1 MELNGELDRWVY
13 KRCMLRRSMLLTS
26 FCGLLAFISPLVFAQ
41 QKPNVAGD
49 YVGSLG
55 PLHLKLHLKI
65 DTEGALNGTLDS
77 PDQGASGIPCA
88 DFHFDGQSL
97 SFAVPAVNGT
107 WKGTV
112 GSQGALL
119 TGIWNQGTPV
129 PLNFSRDTFVF
140 AAKPSAVDGIWLGT
154 LRDGSKS
161 LRIQLIVKGDI
172 TGKEFCSNDSLDQRA
187 MGLECGNVLLEG
199 NKFSF
204 DIPVVSGHWGGTLS
218 ADGKTLTGTWNQ
230 GHPLPLNFEKQTVAI
245 SLPPVHPPTYDTAMA
260 PVPAA
265 QLQAVLSKDLSQ
277 ALTSGALAPSTG
289 AGVTIG
295 IVDHGERQVFSYG
308 TAKPDS
314 IFEIGSI
321 TKTFTGLLLAQI
333 VAQGKVKFDEP
344 VRELL
349 PAGTVAKPTG
359 NEITLLD
366 LATQHSGLPRMPD
379 NFNPPD
385 GSNPYADYRAA
396 DLYAFL
402 TKHGVAKPADATF
415 LYSNLGFALLGQALA
430 VRAGTTYPQL
440 LQEEITGPLGM
451 KDTIVALSAEQQLR
465 LIAGYDGA
473 HHPAHAW
480 DLVAFA
486 GAGAI
491 RSTADDM
498 LTYLQANLHPDK
510 LPSGAT
516 KTPNGETLP
525 AALAQSHVLRA
536 DAMAGMRIALAWL
549 YAPVTGGYW
558 HDGETAG
565 YSSLAAFNPK
575 ADHAVVVLVNTAGDF
590 AHRLGEHISERLAG
604 KPAISLGTANDK
616 DAYDRAIQN
625 YDEAIRLDPRSADA
639 FAGRGS
645 AYLLKGDYDS
655 AILDYNEAIRLNPK
669 SASAF
674 NGRGASYFAK
684 GDYDRAIQDYNEAIR
699 LDPKTPRALLNR
711 GLVNLYSGHFSDA
724 QQDFSQNL
732 RLDRTDLY
740 GVIWLYLSRVKA
752 GADGK
757 EELKMNT
764 AGLDLSKWP
773 GPLIQLY
780 LGQSTLDDTFR
791 ATGGDSDQKCEYS
804 FYVGEYRALRGEHPE
819 ALALFRSASDGC
831 PKDFIEYVPAVIEL
845 NNLEK
850 QK

>member
-1 MELNGELDRWVY
+1 
-13 KRCMLRRSMLLTS
+13 MLRRSMLLTI

-41 QKPNVAGD
+41 QKLNIAGD
-49 YVGSLG
+49 YIGSLG

-119 TGIWNQGTPV
+119 NGIWNQGSPV
-129 PLNFSRDTFVF
+129 PLNFSRDTFVS

-154 LRDGSKS
+154 LKEGSKS
-161 LRIQLIVKGDI
+161 LRIQLNVKSDI
-172 TGKEFCSNDSLDQRA
+172 TGKEFCSNDSLDQGA
-187 MGLECGNVLLEG
+187 IGLECANVLLEG

-204 DIPVVSGHWGGTLS
+204 DVPVVSGHWGGTLS

-230 GHPLPLNFEKQTVAI
+230 GSPLSLNFERQAAAI
-245 SLPPVHPPTYDTAMA
+245 SVPPVPPPTYDVAMA

-295 IVDHGERQVFSYG
+295 IVDHCEKQVFSYG

-321 TKTFTGLLLAQI
+321 TKTFTGLLLAQM
-333 VAQGKVKFDEP
+333 VEQGKVRFDEP

-349 PAGTVAKPTG
+349 PAGAVAKPAG
-359 NEITLLD
+359 SEITLID

-379 NFNPPD
+379 NFHPAHTND
-385 GSNPYADYRAA
+385 PYADYRAA

-402 TKHGVAKPADATF
+402 AKHGVAKPADATF
-415 LYSNLGFALLGQALA
+415 LYSNLGFGLLGQALV
-430 VRAGTTYPQL
+430 VRSGITYPEL
-440 LQEEITGPLGM
+440 LQNEITGLLGM
-451 KDTIVALSAEQQLR
+451 KDTVVTLSAEQQLR
-465 LIAGYDGA
+465 FIAGYDGA

-480 DLVAFA
+480 VLDALA

-498 LTYLQANLHPDK
+498 LTYLQANLHPDM
-510 LPSGAT
+510 LPSSAT
-516 KTPNGETLP
+516 KTPNGKTLP
-525 AALAQSHVLRA
+525 AAIAQSHELRA

-549 YAPVTGGYW
+549 YVPVTGTYW
-558 HDGETAG
+558 HNGGTGG
-565 YSSLAAFNPK
+565 YSSFAFFNPK
-575 ADHAVVVLVNTAGDF
+575 TDYAVVVLVNTAGDF
-590 AHRLGEHISERLAG
+590 ADRLGRHIGQRLAG
-604 KPAISLGTANDK
+604 KPAISLGNSNDK
-616 DAYDRAIQN
+616 GDYDRAIQN
-625 YDEAIRLDPRSADA
+625 YDEAIRLDPKSADA

-645 AYLLKGDYDS
+645 AYLLKGDYDL
-655 AILDYNEAIRLNPK
+655 AIQDYNEAIRLNPK

-674 NGRGASYFAK
+674 NGRGAAYFAK
-684 GDYDRAIQDYNEAIR
+684 GDYNHAIPDDNEAIR
-699 LDPKTPRALLNR
+699 LDPRTSRALLNR
-711 GLVNLYSGHFSDA
+711 GLAHLYAGHFADA
-724 QQDFSQNL
+724 QQDFSQNF
-732 RLDRTDLY
+732 RLDQTDLY
-740 GVIWLYLSRVKA
+740 SAIWLYLSRAKA
-752 GADGK
+752 GTDGK
-757 EELKMNT
+757 DELKTNT
-764 AGLDLSKWP
+764 AGLNLSKWP
-773 GPLIQLY
+773 GPVIQLY
-780 LGQSTLDDTFR
+780 LGQSTPEDALR
-791 ATGGDSDQKCEYS
+791 AAGSDSDQRCEYS
-804 FYVGEYRALRGEHPE
+804 FYVGEYRALRGERPD
-819 ALALFRSASDGC
+819 ALALFRSARDGC
-831 PKDFIEYVPAVIEL
+831 PKDFVEYIPTFIEL
-845 NNLEK
+845 KALE

>member
-1 MELNGELDRWVY
+1 MQV
-13 KRCMLRRSMLLTS
+13 RRSMWLTFFGS
-26 FCGLLAFISPLVFAQ
+26 LLAFISPLAFAQ
-41 QKPNVAGD
+41 QKPNIGGD

-55 PLHLKLHLKI
+55 SLHVKLHLKI
-65 DTEGALNGTLDS
+65 DAEGTLTGTLDS
-77 PDQGASGIPCA
+77 PDQGASDIPCS
-88 DFHFDGQSL
+88 DFHFDGHSL

-107 WKGTV
+107 WQGIIGNQGEMLSGT
-112 GSQGALL
+112 
-119 TGIWNQGTPV
+119 WNQGTPV
-129 PLNFSRDTFVF
+129 PLNFSRDTFVP
-140 AAKPSAVDGIWLGT
+140 AATPSVVDGIWLGT
-154 LRDGSKS
+154 LGAGSHS
-161 LRIQLIVKGDI
+161 LRIQLHVKSDAS
-172 TGKEFCSNDSLDQRA
+172 GKESCSADSLDQGA
-187 MGLECGNVLLEG
+187 MGLECAHVLLEG
-199 NKFSF
+199 NKFSY
-204 DIPVVSGHWGGTLS
+204 DVPVVSGHWSGTLS
-218 ADGKTLTGTWNQ
+218 ADSKTLTGTWTQ
-230 GHPLPLNFEKQTVAI
+230 GQPLPLNFERQAAAK
-245 SLPPVHPPTYDTAMA
+245 SLPPVAPPTYDIAMA

-321 TKTFTGLLLAQI
+321 TKTFTGLLLAQM

-344 VRELL
+344 VRQLL
-349 PAGTVAKPTG
+349 PDGTVAKPAG

-379 NFNPPD
+379 NFKPPD

-465 LIAGYDGA
+465 FIAGYDGA

-516 KTPNGETLP
+516 KTPNGGTLP
-525 AALAQSHVLRA
+525 AALAQSHELRA

-590 AHRLGEHISERLAG
+590 ADRLGQHIGQRLAG
-604 KPAISLGTANDK
+604 KPAISLGTGNDK
-616 DAYDRAIQN
+616 DAYDRAI
-625 YDEAIRLDPRSADA
+625 E
-639 FAGRGS
+639 
-645 AYLLKGDYDS
+645 DYS
-655 AILDYNEAIRLNPK
+655 
-669 SASAF
+669 
-674 NGRGASYFAK
+674 
-684 GDYDRAIQDYNEAIR
+684 QAIR
-699 LDPKTPRALLNR
+699 LDPK
-711 GLVNLYSGHFSDA
+711 
-724 QQDFSQNL
+724 
-732 RLDRTDLY
+732 
-740 GVIWLYLSRVKA
+740 
-752 GADGK
+752 
-757 EELKMNT
+757 
-764 AGLDLSKWP
+764 
-773 GPLIQLY
+773 
-780 LGQSTLDDTFR
+780 
-791 ATGGDSDQKCEYS
+791 
-804 FYVGEYRALRGEHPE
+804 
-819 ALALFRSASDGC
+819 SANE
-831 PKDFIEYVPAVIEL
+831 I
-845 NNLEK
+845 
-850 QK
+850 

>member
-1 MELNGELDRWVY
+1 VVRSIELDGELDRWVY
-13 KRCMLRRSMLLTS
+13 KRCMLRRSMWLTL
-26 FCGLLAFISPLVFAQ
+26 FCGWLAFISPLAFAQ
-41 QKPNVAGD
+41 QKPNIAGD

-55 PLHLKLHLKI
+55 PLHLKLHLKTGA
-65 DTEGALNGTLDS
+65 DGALSGSLDS
-77 PDQGASGIPCA
+77 PDQGASNIACS

-112 GSQGALL
+112 GNQGAVL
-119 TGIWNQGTPV
+119 TGTWNQGTPV
-129 PLNFSRDTFVF
+129 PLNFSRDTFVP
-140 AAKPSAVDGIWLGT
+140 AATPSVVDGIWLGT
-154 LRDGSKS
+154 LKAGSQS
-161 LRIQLIVKGDI
+161 LRIQLHVKSDVS
-172 TGKEFCSNDSLDQRA
+172 GKESCSVDSLDQGA
-187 MGLECGNVLLEG
+187 MGLECAHVLLEG
-199 NKFSF
+199 NKFSY
-204 DIPVVSGHWGGTLS
+204 DVPVVSGHWSGTIS
-218 ADGKTLTGTWNQ
+218 ADGKTLTGTWSQ
-230 GHPLPLNFEKQTVAI
+230 GSPLSLSFERQAAAI
-245 SLPPVHPPTYDTAMA
+245 SLLPVPPPTYDAAMA

-265 QLQAVLSKDLSQ
+265 QLHAVLSKDLAQ

-295 IVDHGERQVFSYG
+295 IVDHGEKQVFSYG

-321 TKTFTGLLLAQI
+321 TKTFTGLLLAQM

-344 VRELL
+344 VRQLL
-349 PAGTVAKPTG
+349 PAGTVAKPAG
-359 NEITLLD
+359 SEITLLD

-379 NFNPPD
+379 NFKPAD

-415 LYSNLGFALLGQALA
+415 LYSNLGFGLLGQALA

-465 LIAGYDGA
+465 FIAGYDGA
-473 HHPAHAW
+473 HRPAHAW

-510 LPSGAT
+510 LPSSAT

-525 AALAQSHVLRA
+525 AALAQSHELRA

-549 YAPVTGGYW
+549 YVPGTGSYWHNGGTGGY
-558 HDGETAG
+558 
-565 YSSLAAFNPK
+565 SSFAFFNPK
-575 ADHAVVVLVNTAGDF
+575 SDYAVVVLVNTSGDF
-590 AHRLGEHISERLAG
+590 ADRLGQHIGQRLAG

-616 DAYDRAIQN
+616 DAYDRAIG
-625 YDEAIRLDPRSADA
+625 D
-639 FAGRGS
+639 GS
-645 AYLLKGDYDS
+645 AYYNLGDYER
-655 AILDYNEAIRLNPK
+655 AIEDFNEAIRLNPK
-669 SASAF
+669 SASAL

-684 GDYDRAIQDYNEAIR
+684 GDYNRAIQDYNEAIR
-699 LDPKTPRALLNR
+699 LDPRTPRALLNR
-711 GLVNLYSGHFSDA
+711 GLVNLYAGHFSDA

-732 RLDRTDLY
+732 RLDKTDLY

-780 LGQSTLDDTFR
+780 LGQSTLEDVLRAAGSDD
-791 ATGGDSDQKCEYS
+791 DKKCEYN
-804 FYVGEYRALRGEHPE
+804 FYGGEYLAPRGQRAE

-831 PKDFIEYVPAVIEL
+831 PKDFIEYVPSVIEL
-845 NNLEK
+845 NNLDK
-850 QK
+850 QE

>member
-1 MELNGELDRWVY
+1 VY
-13 KRCMLRRSMLLTS
+13 KWCMLRRSMLLTS
-26 FCGLLAFISPLVFAQ
+26 FCGLLAFISPLAFAQ
-41 QKPNVAGD
+41 QKPNIAGD

-55 PLHLKLHLKI
+55 PLHLKLHLKTGA
-65 DTEGALNGTLDS
+65 DGALSGSLDS
-77 PDQGASGIPCA
+77 PDQGASNIACS

-112 GSQGALL
+112 GNQGAVL
-119 TGIWNQGTPV
+119 TGTWNQGTPV
-129 PLNFSRDTFVF
+129 PLNFSRDTFLP
-140 AAKPSAVDGIWLGT
+140 AATPSVVDGIWLGT
-154 LRDGSKS
+154 LKAGSQS
-161 LRIQLIVKGDI
+161 LRIQLHVKSDVS
-172 TGKEFCSNDSLDQRA
+172 GKESCSVDSLDQAA
-187 MGLECGNVLLEG
+187 MGLECAHVLLEG
-199 NKFSF
+199 NKFSY
-204 DIPVVSGHWGGTLS
+204 DVPVVSGHWSGTIS
-218 ADGKTLTGTWNQ
+218 ADGKTLTGTWTQ
-230 GHPLPLNFEKQTVAI
+230 GQPLPLNFERQAAAS
-245 SLPPVHPPTYDTAMA
+245 SLPPVAPPTYDAAMA

-265 QLQAVLSKDLSQ
+265 ELQAVLSKDLAQ

-295 IVDHGERQVFSYG
+295 IVDHGEKQVFSYG

-321 TKTFTGLLLAQI
+321 TKTFTGLLLAQM
-333 VAQGKVKFDEP
+333 VEQGKVKFDEP

-349 PAGTVAKPTG
+349 PAGTVAKPAVS
-359 NEITLLD
+359 EITLID

-379 NFNPPD
+379 NFKPTD
-385 GSNPYADYRAA
+385 SSNPYADYRAA

-402 TKHGVAKPADATF
+402 TKHGVARPADAGF
-415 LYSNLGFALLGQALA
+415 LYSNLGFGLLGQALA
-430 VRAGTTYPQL
+430 ERAGTTYSEL
-440 LQEEITGPLGM
+440 LQNEITGPLGM
-451 KDTIVALSAEQQLR
+451 KDTVVALSAQQQLR
-465 LIAGYDGA
+465 FIAGHDGA

-480 DLVAFA
+480 VLDALV

-498 LTYLQANLHPDK
+498 LTYMQANLHPDM
-510 LPSGAT
+510 LPSSAT
-516 KTPNGETLP
+516 KTPNGKTLP
-525 AALAQSHVLRA
+525 AAIAQSHELRA

-549 YAPVTGGYW
+549 YVPVTGTYW
-558 HDGETAG
+558 HNGGTGG
-565 YSSLAAFNPK
+565 YSSFAFFNPK
-575 ADHAVVVLVNTAGDF
+575 TDYAVVVLVNTAGDF
-590 AHRLGEHISERLAG
+590 ADRLGQHIGQRLAG
-604 KPAISLGTANDK
+604 KAAISLGNSNDK
-616 DAYDRAIQN
+616 GDYDRAIQN
-625 YDEAIRLDPRSADA
+625 YDEAIRLDPKSADA

-645 AYLLKGDYDS
+645 AYLLKGDYDL
-655 AILDYNEAIRLNPK
+655 AIQDYNEAIRLNPK
-669 SASAF
+669 AASAL

-684 GDYDRAIQDYNEAIR
+684 GDYNRAIQDYNEAIR
-699 LDPKTPRALLNR
+699 LDPRTPRALLNR
-711 GLVNLYSGHFSDA
+711 GLVNLYAGHFSDA

-732 RLDRTDLY
+732 RLDKTDLY

-757 EELKMNT
+757 DELKMNT

-780 LGQSTLDDTFR
+780 LGQSTLDDAFR

-804 FYVGEYRALRGEHPE
+804 FYVGEYRTLRGEHPE